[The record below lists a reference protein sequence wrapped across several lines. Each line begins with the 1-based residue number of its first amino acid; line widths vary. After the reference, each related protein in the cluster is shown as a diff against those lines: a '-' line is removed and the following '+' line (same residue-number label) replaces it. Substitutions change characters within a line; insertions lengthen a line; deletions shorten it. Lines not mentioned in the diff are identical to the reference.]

1 MFGVRSDLLLYGVAA
16 AAALLIVNRML
27 SGRLVS
33 GAVETVAALPS
44 DLVIGASAGMFGV
57 PDTRTPAAKTAC
69 QQAKEAGDCWEA
81 SFQCPALGYLDCL
94 RQKYFA

>member
-1 MFGVRSDLLLYGVAA
+1 MFGVRHDLLIYGVGAA
-16 AAALLIVNRML
+16 VALLIVNRML
-27 SGRLVS
+27 SGRIVS

-44 DLVIGASAGMFGV
+44 DLVIGASAGLFNA
-57 PDTRTPAAKTAC
+57 PDTRTPAAQSAC

-81 SFQCPALGYLDCL
+81 SFQCPALSYLDCL